1 MYVLYL
7 EANLAIH
14 LFQSEEKGK
23 SDMQLSLA
31 GKSGPLKSLE
41 RAKSVLMSN
50 YKANIYHSK

>member
-7 EANLAIH
+7 EANLAINF
-14 LFQSEEKGK
+14 FQSEEQGK
-23 SDMQLSLA
+23 SDMQLSLSR
-31 GKSGPLKSLE
+31 KTELLKSLE